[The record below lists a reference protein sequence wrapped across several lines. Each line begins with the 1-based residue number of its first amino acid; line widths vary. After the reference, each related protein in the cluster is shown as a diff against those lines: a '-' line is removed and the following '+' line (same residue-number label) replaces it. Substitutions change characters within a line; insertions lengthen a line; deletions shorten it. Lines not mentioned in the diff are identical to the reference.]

1 MARSLK
7 WYVAACCVINL
18 VGVSAQTP
26 RALPPEEYGRWEQL
40 AAQRAP
46 LSPDGR
52 WLVYGIN
59 RSSRTNEL
67 RVQPAGSGTP
77 VVLAFGEQPV
87 FSEDSRWMAYLIGFS
102 EEQEAKL
109 RKDKK
114 PVHKS
119 LGLLELASGKITTVE
134 GVESFSVS
142 PKGTHVAMRRY
153 APESRDAAATAI
165 PSGSSESPAPGVTV
179 VVRELATGRD
189 SIFGSVSELAWQDE
203 GTLLAMALTAES
215 NVGNGVQLLDTAT
228 GQLRVLDSSSSH
240 YAGLAWREKSAALAA
255 LRSATDESREGATHV
270 ALVWPDLKATPDV
283 VRVLEAGATMPR
295 DRRVVRFRVPRWT
308 DDGAYLF
315 VGVGPWLEKTESR
328 REGPSRRIIA
338 TSDNPDEM
346 PDVQVW
352 HPSDRTVMPRQKL
365 DARRERERSM
375 LAAWRVA
382 DGRFITI
389 ANAIG
394 EEATPIPQSNRVL
407 VVDTNTFGMERS
419 IGRIRARVS
428 TMDLA
433 TGARTD
439 IAASVEDRYVQASP
453 GGHYVLYLQK
463 DHYWTVDLASGRQ
476 ANVTGT
482 VATSF
487 VDRES
492 DATGD
497 QKPAFGVAGWSRN
510 DRTILLYDKL
520 DIWEVNADGSGAT
533 RLTNGAAEQVRSRYA
548 RLDPEETFIDRARPL
563 IVSQFGLRS
572 KKSGYAR
579 IIPGASA
586 GATSLIWL
594 DKRVAGLVKAKHA
607 DRFAYFVQAFDD
619 SPDYFSSEGTLE
631 SARQVTT
638 TNPFMS
644 EYAWG
649 RAVTIDYKGQK
660 GAELQGTLIYPAG
673 YEPGKKYPMVVMMYE
688 KLSDNLHGFSVPS
701 ERSYYNAAAFTTRG
715 YFYFEPDIV
724 FRPRDPGLSVIES
737 VVPAVQRVISM
748 GVVDGSRVGIIGHS
762 WGGFDSVYLATHT
775 DVFAAAVA
783 GAPITNLVSNYGNH
797 HWSSGIA
804 ETDHIETGQQRMEV
818 PIYEDLPAYI
828 RNSAVFKAH
837 TMKTPLLVMFG
848 DNDGTVHWHQGVE
861 LYNIARRAGKK
872 VVLLQYG
879 GEDHGL
885 RKKANQIDYH
895 HRIFE
900 WFDHYLKGAAA
911 TPWITDGERYID
923 RERDLQQRKKPA
935 PKPTT
940 TTTSPQP

>member
-1 MARSLK
+1 MAKSLK
-7 WYVAACCVINL
+7 WCVAYCALSIVA
-18 VGVSAQTP
+18 VTAQAP
-26 RALPPEEYGRWEQL
+26 RVLPPEDYGRWEQL
-40 AAQRAP
+40 ATQRTP

-59 RSSRTNEL
+59 RSSRMNEL
-67 RVQPAGSGTP
+67 RVQPAGGGAP
-77 VVLAFGEQPV
+77 NAIAFGEQPV

-134 GVESFSVS
+134 GVESFSFS

-153 APESRDAAATAI
+153 APESRDSQAPPTTSET
-165 PSGSSESPAPGVTV
+165 PSAGVTV

-203 GTLLAMALTAES
+203 GALLAMAMTAEG

-240 YAGLAWREKSAALAA
+240 YAGLAWRDKSSALAV
-255 LRSATDESREGATHV
+255 LRSASDEAREGVTHV
-270 ALVWPDLKATPDV
+270 ALVWPDLAATPEV
-283 VRVLEAGATMPR
+283 TRVLDASATTPR
-295 DRRVVRFRVPRWT
+295 DRRIVRYRAPRWS

-328 REGPSRRIIA
+328 RDGLSRRIVA

-352 HPSDRTVMPRQKL
+352 HPNDRTVMPRQKL

-375 LAAWRVA
+375 LAAWRLA
-382 DGRFITI
+382 DGRFIPI

-394 EEATPIPQSNRVL
+394 EEATPIPQSTRVL
-407 VVDTNTFGMERS
+407 VVDTNAFGMDRT
-419 IGRIRARVS
+419 IGRVRAKVW

-439 IAASVEDRYVQASP
+439 IAASIEDRWVQASP
-453 GGHYVLYLQK
+453 GGRYVLYLQK
-463 DHYWTVDLASGRQ
+463 DHYWTVDLATGRP
-476 ANVTGT
+476 ANITGA

-497 QKPAFGVAGWSRN
+497 QKPAFGVAGWSRD
-510 DRTILLYDKL
+510 DRTVLLYDKFDL
-520 DIWEVNADGSGAT
+520 WEVNADGSGGS
-533 RLTNGAAEQVRSRYA
+533 RLTNGAADQVRSHYV
-548 RLDPEETFIDRARPL
+548 RLDPDETFIDRAAPL
-563 IVSQFGLRS
+563 IVWQFGLRS

-579 IIPGASA
+579 VAAGASS
-586 GATSLIWL
+586 GASSLVWL
-594 DKRVAGLVKAKHA
+594 DKRVTGLVKAKHA
-607 DRFAYFVQAFDD
+607 ARLAYVVQAFDD
-619 SPDYFSSEGTLE
+619 SPDYFSTEGALE
-631 SARQVTT
+631 SARQVSA
-638 TNPFMS
+638 TNPFMAD
-644 EYAWG
+644 YAWG
-649 RAVTIDYKGQK
+649 RAVTIDYRSQRG
-660 GAELQGTLIYPAG
+660 GELQGTLIYPAG

-688 KLSDNLHGFSVPS
+688 KLSDNIHAFSAPS

-715 YFYFEPDIV
+715 YFYLEPDIV
-724 FRPRDPGLSVIES
+724 FRPRDPGVSVIES
-737 VVPAVQRVISM
+737 VVPAVQRVVAM
-748 GVVDGSRVGIIGHS
+748 GVVDGARVGIIGHS

-818 PIYEDLPAYI
+818 PLYEDLPAYI
-828 RNSAVFKAH
+828 RNSAVFRAH

-911 TPWITDGERYID
+911 TPWITDGERFID
-923 RERDLQQRKKPA
+923 RERDLQRRKQPP
-935 PKPTT
+935 PKPTSAT
-940 TTTSPQP
+940 ITPQS